1 MYDLQKERGK
11 AKQTL
16 KSKMGANGLQKN
28 LVTHLQM
35 DDVESEQ
42 LVSKEAIE
50 FPLVRQLFFVVVFHF
65 NRFGASTYL
74 LMMVFLHSGFTF
86 HFYNLLI
93 TKFLLAMCH
102 FLHSHGLIFYC
113 NIWTEFK
120 PILVENDRVE
130 GTAEGQKL
138 ILLREVPQ

>member
-1 MYDLQKERGK
+1 MCIPHDCLSSKRSIGTLSDLQKERGK
-11 AKQTL
+11 AKQML

-86 HFYNLLI
+86 QFYNLLI
-93 TKFLLAMCH
+93 ENFLLCAT
-102 FLHSHGLIFYC
+102 FSIV
-113 NIWTEFK
+113 T
-120 PILVENDRVE
+120 D
-130 GTAEGQKL
+130 
-138 ILLREVPQ
+138 